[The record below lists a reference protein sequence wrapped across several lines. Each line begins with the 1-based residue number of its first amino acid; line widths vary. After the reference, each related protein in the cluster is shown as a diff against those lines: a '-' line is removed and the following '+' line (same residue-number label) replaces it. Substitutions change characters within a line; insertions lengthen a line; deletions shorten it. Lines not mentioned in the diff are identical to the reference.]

1 MVGVPGSSP
10 VAPTRDL
17 ENDVGDECRNDSERA
32 DGDGEHL
39 NGIVSKRP
47 IRVVRIFATHPRQI
61 EHQLW
66 QNLRPPSRIVR

>member
-10 VAPTRDL
+10 VAPTGDL
-17 ENDVGDECRNDSERA
+17 KDGVGNECRNDSDCA
-32 DGDGEHL
+32 DGDGEHM
-39 NGIVSKRP
+39 GGVASKQL

>member
-1 MVGVPGSSP
+1 
-10 VAPTRDL
+10 
-17 ENDVGDECRNDSERA
+17 
-32 DGDGEHL
+32 L

>member
-1 MVGVPGSSP
+1 LSGISSKQ
-10 VAPTRDL
+10 L
-17 ENDVGDECRNDSERA
+17 
-32 DGDGEHL
+32 
-39 NGIVSKRP
+39 